1 MRPSQKENTNIQTGI
16 ILSFICL
23 LLLGIMPIISN
34 SRPQEIDAL
43 QFTLFLSIWQ
53 LIFAGPVFLFEYK
66 TSNRG
71 IFTSGTEVQTRNKT
85 GLILLLTGALF
96 SLSTFLY
103 VFSIERAGTVSASI
117 AIQSYPLF
125 VILME
130 TLFLNKRKSKAELFF
145 TILLVLSLYY
155 LGTQGTWRIAGIS
168 FWFLLALSV
177 PLIWS
182 VAHLLLKDVLNNT
195 PITPAQVTFFRVL
208 ISSIILFVV
217 SGSLSGLD
225 RLGELLIDPVFMIF
239 AAAMGFVYYLELII
253 WFYAV
258 KFVDVSVAG
267 SITTPWPAVTAL
279 LAVLFL
285 NESIQAYQWIALG
298 FVVLCIYGILI
309 SGKKKRQMD

>member
-1 MRPSQKENTNIQTGI
+1 MKEKGNVQLGI
-16 ILSFICL
+16 IFSFICL

-53 LIFAGPVFLFEYK
+53 LIFAGPVFLLEYK
-66 TSNRG
+66 ISNRG
-71 IFTSGTEVQTRNKT
+71 IFTPGTEVQTRNRT
-85 GLILLLTGALF
+85 GLILILTGGLF

-130 TLFLNKRKSKAELFF
+130 SLFLNKRKSKAELFF

-155 LGTQGTWRIAGIS
+155 LGTLGTWRIAGIS
-168 FWFLLALSV
+168 FWLLLALSV

-208 ISSIILFVV
+208 ISSVILLLV
-217 SGSLSGLD
+217 SGSLTGLD
-225 RLGELLIDPVFMIF
+225 RLGELLTDPVMMFY
-239 AAAMGFVYYLELII
+239 AGAMGFVYYLELII

-258 KFVDVSVAG
+258 KHVDVSVAG

-279 LAVLFL
+279 LAVIFL
-285 NESIQAYQWIALG
+285 NESIQTYQWIALG
-298 FVVLCIYGILI
+298 FVVFCIYGILI
-309 SGKKKRQMD
+309 SGKKKRQMG